1 MNKYKLEKE
10 DPLEVLMI
18 DNKEVRKS
26 QVAKLEQLRATRDS
40 KKVEECLQKITEIA
54 QSGNGNLLGAAVDAA
69 RARCTLGEITVAM
82 EKVS

>member
-26 QVAKLEQLRATRDS
+26 QVAKLERLRATRDS